1 VKRATWVGLIVAG
14 TTAVLGLGALA
25 SAPAP
30 ARADDKPGMIK
41 VDVDNQ
47 MIATVQFCIKS
58 DTSMKKPRGSDRAC
72 SQHLKVSDTETLY
85 VEGGPND
92 HVWLDFEVF
101 GEHTH
106 DNFKE
111 ITGSHQCTA
120 TGVTIG
126 FKMNCPGV
134 VVPGHSFSEKPL
146 SAFAFDSGK
155 ADDPGMG
162 LLNLL
167 AWAVT
172 ASAVAGLIITGAN
185 LGLQLRRGEPGEF
198 SEHWRSIV
206 LIVVSCVVGATAGP
220 IMEFLHPWN

>member
-1 VKRATWVGLIVAG
+1 MG
-14 TTAVLGLGALA
+14 
-25 SAPAP
+25 
-30 ARADDKPGMIK
+30 
-41 VDVDNQ
+41 
-47 MIATVQFCIKS
+47 ATVQFCIKS

-72 SQHLKVSDTETLY
+72 SKHLLARQTETLY

-146 SAFAFDSGK
+146 SAFAIDTND
-155 ADDPGMG
+155 ANDPAMQV
-162 LLNLL
+162 LNLL

-172 ASAVAGLIITGAN
+172 AAAVAGLIIVGSN

-198 SEHWRSIV
+198 SEHWRGIV
-206 LIVVSCVVGATAGP
+206 LITVACAVGATAGP

>member
-1 VKRATWVGLIVAG
+1 MKRTRLIGAVVAG
-14 TTAVLGLGALA
+14 ALALIGLGALA
-25 SAPAP
+25 SAPAQ
-30 ARADDKPGMIK
+30 ADDKPGMIK

-47 MIATVQFCIKS
+47 MGATVQFCIKS

-72 SQHLKVSDTETLY
+72 SKHLLARQTETLY
-85 VEGGPND
+85 VEGGPTD

-111 ITGSHQCTA
+111 ITGASQCTA

-146 SAFAFDSGK
+146 KAFTLKND
-155 ADDPGMG
+155 DPTDPGMQ

-167 AWAVT
+167 AWSVSA
-172 ASAVAGLIITGAN
+172 AAVAGLIIVGAN

-198 SEHWRSIV
+198 SEHWRGIV
-206 LIVVSCVVGATAGP
+206 LIGVSCVVGLSAGP
-220 IMEFLHPWN
+220 IMTFLHPWN

>member
-1 VKRATWVGLIVAG
+1 MNMRRGIGFVIVGATAVVGLG
-14 TTAVLGLGALA
+14 FLA
-25 SAPAP
+25 STPAS
-30 ARADDKPGMIK
+30 ADDHAGQIK

-47 MIATVQFCIKS
+47 MGADVEFCIKS

-72 SQHLKVSDTETLY
+72 SGTLLTRKTKTLY
-85 VEGGPND
+85 VDGGPDD

-126 FKMNCPGV
+126 FKVDCPGTI
-134 VVPGHSFSEKPL
+134 VPAQSFSEKPL
-146 SAFAFDSGK
+146 TPFAINA
-155 ADDPGMG
+155 ADPNDPGMR

-167 AWAVT
+167 AWSVSA
-172 ASAVAGLIITGAN
+172 AAVAGFIIVGMNMAV
-185 LGLQLRRGEPGEF
+185 QLRRGDPGEF
-198 SEHWRSIV
+198 SEHWRGF
-206 LIVVSCVVGATAGP
+206 LIVGLSSILGMTAGP
-220 IMEFLHPWN
+220 IVDFLHPWT

>member
-1 VKRATWVGLIVAG
+1 V
-14 TTAVLGLGALA
+14 LA
-25 SAPAP
+25 SAPAV
-30 ARADDKPGMIK
+30 ADERPGMIK

-47 MIATVQFCIKS
+47 MGATVQFCIKS

-72 SQHLKVSDTETLY
+72 SKHLLARDTETLY

-134 VVPGHSFSEKPL
+134 VVPGHSFSAKPL
-146 SAFAFDSGK
+146 KAFELNTGDPE
-155 ADDPGMG
+155 DPGMR

-167 AWAVT
+167 AWSVT
-172 ASAVAGLIITGAN
+172 AAAVAGLIIVGAN
-185 LGLQLRRGEPGEF
+185 MSLQLRRGEPGEF
-198 SEHWRSIV
+198 SEHWRGLV
-206 LIVVSCVVGATAGP
+206 LIGVSCVVGAAAGP
-220 IMEFLHPWN
+220 IVEFLHPWT